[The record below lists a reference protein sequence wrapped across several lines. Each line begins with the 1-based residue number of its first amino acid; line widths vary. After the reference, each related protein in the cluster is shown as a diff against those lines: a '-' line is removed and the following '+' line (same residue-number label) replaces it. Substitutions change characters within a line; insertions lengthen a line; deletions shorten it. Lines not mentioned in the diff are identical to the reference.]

1 MRLKFARK
9 VRRKLAKDFWT
20 GGVGFYLDGTN
31 FTHKKNPFDQARSP
45 RAMAWRKPGPGLD
58 FGFTAKGSHEGTGR
72 SVTHF
77 MAAVAY
83 GKGVI
88 AAEQY
93 FGRINADT
101 FSSFVREHF
110 AGMLRNALTQK
121 EKCFCKTGIHHKIVV
136 KPDLLE
142 TK

>member
-1 MRLKFARK
+1 M
-9 VRRKLAKDFWT
+9 
-20 GGVGFYLDGTN
+20 
-31 FTHKKNPFDQARSP
+31 NPFDQARAP
-45 RAMAWRKPGPGLD
+45 RAMVWRKPGQGLD
-58 FGFTAKGSHEGTGR
+58 FGFTAKGSHEGTGG
-72 SVTHF
+72 SVAHF
-77 MAAVAY
+77 MAAIAY

-101 FSSFVREHF
+101 FSSFVSEHLP
-110 AGMLRNALTQK
+110 ACLRNVLTQK
-121 EKCFCKTGIHHKIVV
+121 ENCFSKMGIHHKIVV